1 MRIAFLGIGLLGGSI
16 ARALRLAPDGHDF
29 QLVAWSPGGRGPAA
43 AREAGVI
50 DAIAATPEAAVR
62 DTALIVLAAPPLACI
77 GLLERL
83 GSDLRSSLAPG
94 VTVTDVASTKAALL
108 AAATRAGVPYV
119 GGHPM
124 AGRET
129 AGFAAGDGDLLAG
142 RPWVVTEAVAGGDPA
157 AVEALA
163 TRCRATVVHLG
174 AEEHDRLVAGISHL
188 PLLAAVALVE
198 AVAGTGDGNADW
210 PAAQRLSATGW
221 RDMTRLALGDPAMGA
236 GIAASNAEALAGR
249 LRDYRDRI
257 DAWITLLEGSG
268 TGTPNGPDT
277 SAIEARLQ
285 AARRRL
291 EEPPA

>member
-16 ARALRLAPDGHDF
+16 ARALRLAPGGDDLH
-29 QLVAWSPGGRGPAA
+29 LVAWSPGGDGPTAA
-43 AREAGVI
+43 HAAGVI
-50 DAIAATPEAAVR
+50 DATATTPGAAIRDAALV
-62 DTALIVLAAPPLACI
+62 VLAAPPLACI
-77 GLLERL
+77 DLLERL
-83 GSDLRSSLAPG
+83 GADLRSSLAPG
-94 VTVTDVASTKAALL
+94 ATVTDVASTKAALL
-108 AAATRAGVPYV
+108 AAAMRAGVPYV

-129 AGFAAGDGDLLAG
+129 SGFASADGDLLAG

-157 AVEALA
+157 VVEALA
-163 TRCRATVVHLG
+163 ARCRATVVHLG

-198 AVAGTGDGNADW
+198 AVAGTDEIAADW

-221 RDMTRLALGDPAMGA
+221 RDMTRLARGDPAMGA
-236 GIAASNAEALAGR
+236 GIAASNAEALAAR

-257 DAWITLLEGSG
+257 DAWIGLLEGSG
-268 TGTPNGPDT
+268 TGMPGVPDT
-277 SAIEARLQ
+277 AGIEARLH

-291 EEPPA
+291 EEPPT